1 MQTTKNGVREIAKL
15 AKVSIGTVSNVM
27 NHPEVVAVET
37 VERVNAAMAQLGYQ
51 VGARKKGRQILAFGD
66 TARGKAL
73 IEKVEGTGLEIQAI
87 DVSDETK
94 REKLLNYLMA
104 NKSAAAALLIVT
116 QAGAMASELGNILQY
131 YLRLVDNL
139 NFQLHYQNLQQ
150 HHLYSNAIQFH
161 QQKLLALQFH
171 HFHT

>member
-73 IEKVEGTGLEIQAI
+73 IEKVEGSGLEIQAI
-87 DVSDETK
+87 DISDETK
-94 REKLLNYLMA
+94 REKLLRYLLE
-104 NKSAAAALLIVT
+104 NKSAAAALLVVT
-116 QAGAMASELGNILQY
+116 QASNIAQEISDLLGGGNIP
-131 YLRLVDNL
+131 
-139 NFQLHYQNLQQ
+139 
-150 HHLYSNAIQFH
+150 S
-161 QQKLLALQFH
+161 
-171 HFHT
+171 